1 MQNNSCG
8 GIQQEQIST

>member
-8 GIQQEQIST
+8 GIQQEQIIT